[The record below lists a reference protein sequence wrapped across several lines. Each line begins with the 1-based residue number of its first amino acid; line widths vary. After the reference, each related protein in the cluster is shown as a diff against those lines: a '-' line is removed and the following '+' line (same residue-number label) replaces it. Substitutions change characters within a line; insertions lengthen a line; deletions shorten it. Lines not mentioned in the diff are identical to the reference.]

1 MIFNS
6 ILSVVTLIVLYSIR
20 QGYIRN
26 GSAPYSYMMLLYVV
40 VLTIEVVL
48 LCLFV
53 PSAAGGSI
61 AGERE
66 RQTLD
71 ILLSSRMSVGEIV
84 MGKLLSCISTAV
96 LLVFTSV
103 PILAVTSMYGGMQLS
118 VLYQSAAYVGFFILF
133 IGSIGVFCSCRFK
146 KTTYAS
152 ISAYGVIIAL
162 TIGTGLLVVLLN
174 MAVGGFYGNYFMTSS
189 TSELSCC
196 LSSAERYSPTCEG
209 CCSHI
214 HCRNLIYLWLLNPAV
229 TYVLIVFHQI
239 GEMSLV
245 ESFLHELGAANVVV
259 SHWLFISL
267 IFQAIFIIV
276 MIVLA
281 AKYLDPQN
289 ERFVQD
295 RYKILK
301 KWCIKGNKICCIKE
315 FGKESSLID
324 YERFA

>member
-1 MIFNS
+1 MHMNPVYRNELKMSARSMQIPVLAVIFNS

-26 GSAPYSYMMLLYVV
+26 GSEPYSSMMLLYVV

-71 ILLSSRMSVGEIV
+71 ILLSSRMSVREIV
-84 MGKLLSCISTAV
+84 MGKLLSCISMAV

-174 MAVGGFYGNYFMTSS
+174 MAVGGFIGHYFMTSS
-189 TSELSCC
+189 TSELSYAY
-196 LSSAERYSPTCEG
+196 SSVVDTASDVSA
-209 CCSHI
+209 SHLVAGI
-214 HCRNLIYLWLLNPAV
+214 IYLWLLNPAV

-245 ESFLHELGAANVVV
+245 ENFLHELGAANVVV
-259 SHWLFISL
+259 SHWLLISL

-289 ERFVQD
+289 ERFKAD
-295 RYKILK
+295 TKILK
-301 KWCIKGNKICCIKE
+301 KHKTK
-315 FGKESSLID
+315 
-324 YERFA
+324 

>member
-1 MIFNS
+1 MHMNPVYKNELKMSARSMQIPVLAVIFNS
-6 ILSVVTLIVLYSIR
+6 ILSVVTLSVLYSIR

-26 GSAPYSYMMLLYVV
+26 GSEPYSSMMLLYVV

-96 LLVFTSV
+96 LLVLTSV

-174 MAVGGFYGNYFMTSS
+174 MAVGDFFGNFFMTSS
-189 TSELSCC
+189 TSELSYAYSSMVDTA
-196 LSSAERYSPTCEG
+196 SSASA
-209 CCSHI
+209 SHPVAGI
-214 HCRNLIYLWLLNPAV
+214 IYLWLLHPGV
-229 TYVLIVFHQI
+229 TYVLLDFTEFGV
-239 GEMSLV
+239 MRLV
-245 ESFLHELGAANVVV
+245 E
-259 SHWLFISL
+259 
-267 IFQAIFIIV
+267 
-276 MIVLA
+276 
-281 AKYLDPQN
+281 KYHD
-289 ERFVQD
+289 VQG
-295 RYKILK
+295 R
-301 KWCIKGNKICCIKE
+301 
-315 FGKESSLID
+315 
-324 YERFA
+324 A

>member
-1 MIFNS
+1 MHMNPVYKNELKMSARSMQIPVLAVIFNS

-20 QGYIRN
+20 QKYINN
-26 GSAPYSYMMLLYVV
+26 GTAPYSAMMILYVV

-53 PSAAGGSI
+53 PSAAGGSV

-84 MGKLLSCISTAV
+84 MGKLMSCISTAV
-96 LLVFTSV
+96 LLVVTSV
-103 PILAVTSMYGGMQLS
+103 PILAVTSMYGGMQLG

-174 MAVGGFYGNYFMTSS
+174 MASGGFFGNFFVTSS
-189 TSELSCC
+189 TSEFSYAY
-196 LSSAERYSPTCEG
+196 SSVVDTASG
-209 CCSHI
+209 VSASHPVAGI
-214 HCRNLIYLWLLNPAV
+214 IYLWLLNPAV
-229 TYVLIVFHQI
+229 TYAMLVFHQI

-245 ESFLHELGAANVVV
+245 ENFLHELGAANVVID
-259 SHWLFISL
+259 HWLLISL
-267 IFQAIFIIV
+267 LLQAVFIAV
-276 MIVLA
+276 AIVLA

-289 ERFVQD
+289 ERF
-295 RYKILK
+295 RAGTKILK
-301 KWCIKGNKICCIKE
+301 KHKTK
-315 FGKESSLID
+315 
-324 YERFA
+324 

>member
-1 MIFNS
+1 MHMNPVYKNELKMSARSMQIPVLAVIFNS
-6 ILSVVTLIVLYSIR
+6 ILSVVTLSVLYSIR

-26 GSAPYSYMMLLYVV
+26 GSEPYSSMMLLYVV

-96 LLVFTSV
+96 LLVLTSV

-133 IGSIGVFCSCRFK
+133 IGSIGFFCSCRFK

-174 MAVGGFYGNYFMTSS
+174 MAVGGFYGNFFMTSS
-189 TSELSCC
+189 TSELSYAYSSMVDTA
-196 LSSAERYSPTCEG
+196 SSASA
-209 CCSHI
+209 SHPVAGI
-214 HCRNLIYLWLLNPAV
+214 IYLWLLNPAV

-245 ESFLHELGAANVVV
+245 ENFLHELGAANVVV

-281 AKYLDPQN
+281 TKYLNPQN
-289 ERFVQD
+289 ERFKTGT
-295 RYKILK
+295 KILK
-301 KWCIKGNKICCIKE
+301 KHKTK
-315 FGKESSLID
+315 
-324 YERFA
+324 

>member
-1 MIFNS
+1 MHMNPVYKNELKMSARSMQIPVLAVIFNS
-6 ILSVVTLIVLYSIR
+6 ILSVVTLSVLYSIR

-26 GSAPYSYMMLLYVV
+26 GSEPYSSMMLLYVV

-96 LLVFTSV
+96 LLVLTSV

-174 MAVGGFYGNYFMTSS
+174 MAVGGFYGNYFITSS
-189 TSELSCC
+189 TSELSYAYSSMVDTA
-196 LSSAERYSPTCEG
+196 SSASA
-209 CCSHI
+209 SHPVAGI
-214 HCRNLIYLWLLNPAV
+214 IYLWLLNPAV

-245 ESFLHELGAANVVV
+245 ENFLHELGAANVIV

-281 AKYLDPQN
+281 TKYLNPQN
-289 ERFVQD
+289 ERFKTGT
-295 RYKILK
+295 KILK
-301 KWCIKGNKICCIKE
+301 KHKTK
-315 FGKESSLID
+315 
-324 YERFA
+324 

>member
-1 MIFNS
+1 MHMNPVYKNELKMSARSMQIPVLAVIFNS

-20 QGYIRN
+20 QEYIRN
-26 GSAPYSYMMLLYVV
+26 GSAPYSSMMLLYVV

-84 MGKLLSCISTAV
+84 TGKLLSCISKAV
-96 LLVFTSV
+96 LLVLTSV
-103 PILAVTSMYGGMQLS
+103 PILAVTSMYGGMQLG

-162 TIGTGLLVVLLN
+162 TIGTGLLVILLN
-174 MAVGGFYGNYFMTSS
+174 MAVGGFFGNFFVTSS
-189 TSELSCC
+189 TSELSYAY
-196 LSSAERYSPTCEG
+196 SSVVDTASGTSA
-209 CCSHI
+209 SHPVAGI
-214 HCRNLIYLWLLNPAV
+214 IYLWLVNPAV
-229 TYVLIVFHQI
+229 TYIMIVFHQI

-245 ESFLHELGAANVVV
+245 ENFLHELGAADVVV
-259 SHWLFISL
+259 SHWLLISL
-267 IFQAIFIIV
+267 ILQAIFIIV

-289 ERFVQD
+289 ERFKAGT
-295 RYKILK
+295 KILK
-301 KWCIKGNKICCIKE
+301 KHKTK
-315 FGKESSLID
+315 
-324 YERFA
+324 

>member
-1 MIFNS
+1 MHMNPVYKNELKMSARSMQIPVLAVIFNS
-6 ILSVVTLIVLYSIR
+6 ILSVVTLSVLYSIR

-26 GSAPYSYMMLLYVV
+26 GSEPYSSMMLLYVV

-61 AGERE
+61 VGERE

-174 MAVGGFYGNYFMTSS
+174 MAVGGFYGNYFITSS
-189 TSELSCC
+189 TSELSYAYSSMVDTA
-196 LSSAERYSPTCEG
+196 SSASA
-209 CCSHI
+209 SHPVAGI
-214 HCRNLIYLWLLNPAV
+214 IYLWLLNPAV

-245 ESFLHELGAANVVV
+245 ENFLHELGAADVVV
-259 SHWLFISL
+259 SHWLFISF

-281 AKYLDPQN
+281 TKYLNPQN
-289 ERFVQD
+289 ERFKTGT
-295 RYKILK
+295 KILK
-301 KWCIKGNKICCIKE
+301 KHKTK
-315 FGKESSLID
+315 
-324 YERFA
+324 

>member
-1 MIFNS
+1 MHMNPVYKNELKMSARSMQIPVLAVIFNS
-6 ILSVVTLIVLYSIR
+6 ILSVVTLSVLYSIR

-26 GSAPYSYMMLLYVV
+26 GSEPYSSMMLLYVV

-174 MAVGGFYGNYFMTSS
+174 MAVGGFYGNYFITSS
-189 TSELSCC
+189 TSELSYAYSSMVDTA
-196 LSSAERYSPTCEG
+196 SSASA
-209 CCSHI
+209 SHPVAGI
-214 HCRNLIYLWLLNPAV
+214 IYLWLLNPAV
-229 TYVLIVFHQI
+229 TYVLIVFHQN

-245 ESFLHELGAANVVV
+245 ENFLHELGAADVVV

-281 AKYLDPQN
+281 TKYLNPQN
-289 ERFVQD
+289 ERFKTGT
-295 RYKILK
+295 KILK
-301 KWCIKGNKICCIKE
+301 KHKTK
-315 FGKESSLID
+315 
-324 YERFA
+324 

>member
-1 MIFNS
+1 MHMNPVYKNELKMSARSMQIPVLAVIFNS
-6 ILSVVTLIVLYSIR
+6 ILSVVTLSVLYSIR

-26 GSAPYSYMMLLYVV
+26 GSEPYSSMMLLYVV

-174 MAVGGFYGNYFMTSS
+174 MAAGGFYGNYFITSS
-189 TSELSCC
+189 TSELSYAYSSMVDTA
-196 LSSAERYSPTCEG
+196 SSASA
-209 CCSHI
+209 SHPVAGI
-214 HCRNLIYLWLLNPAV
+214 IYLWLLNPAV

-245 ESFLHELGAANVVV
+245 ENFLHELGAADVVV

-281 AKYLDPQN
+281 TKYLNPQN
-289 ERFVQD
+289 ERFKTGT
-295 RYKILK
+295 KILK
-301 KWCIKGNKICCIKE
+301 KHKTK
-315 FGKESSLID
+315 
-324 YERFA
+324 

>member
-1 MIFNS
+1 MHMNPVYKNELKMSARSMQIPVLAVIFNS
-6 ILSVVTLIVLYSIR
+6 ILSVVTLSVLYSIR

-26 GSAPYSYMMLLYVV
+26 GSEPYSSMMLLYVV

-174 MAVGGFYGNYFMTSS
+174 MAVGGFYGNYFITSS
-189 TSELSCC
+189 TSELSYAYSSMVDTA
-196 LSSAERYSPTCEG
+196 SSASA
-209 CCSHI
+209 SHPVAGI
-214 HCRNLIYLWLLNPAV
+214 IYLWLLNPAV

-245 ESFLHELGAANVVV
+245 ENFLHELGAADVVV

-276 MIVLA
+276 MIVLVT
-281 AKYLDPQN
+281 KYLNPQN
-289 ERFVQD
+289 ERFKTGT
-295 RYKILK
+295 KILK
-301 KWCIKGNKICCIKE
+301 KHKTK
-315 FGKESSLID
+315 
-324 YERFA
+324 

>member
-1 MIFNS
+1 MHMNPVYKNELKMSARSMQIPVLAVIFNS
-6 ILSVVTLIVLYSIR
+6 ILSVVTLSVLYSIR

-26 GSAPYSYMMLLYVV
+26 GSEPYSSMMLLYVV

-96 LLVFTSV
+96 LLVLTSV

-174 MAVGGFYGNYFMTSS
+174 MAVGGFYGNFFMTSS
-189 TSELSCC
+189 TSELSYAYSSMVDTA
-196 LSSAERYSPTCEG
+196 SSASA
-209 CCSHI
+209 SHPVAGI
-214 HCRNLIYLWLLNPAV
+214 IYLWLLNPAV

-245 ESFLHELGAANVVV
+245 ENFLHELGAANVVV

-281 AKYLDPQN
+281 TKYLNPQN
-289 ERFVQD
+289 ERFKTGT
-295 RYKILK
+295 KILK
-301 KWCIKGNKICCIKE
+301 KHKTK
-315 FGKESSLID
+315 
-324 YERFA
+324 

>member
-1 MIFNS
+1 MHMNPVYKNELKMSARSMQIPVLAVIFNS
-6 ILSVVTLIVLYSIR
+6 ILSVVTLSVLYSIR

-26 GSAPYSYMMLLYVV
+26 GSEPYSSMMLLYVV

-174 MAVGGFYGNYFMTSS
+174 MAVGGFYGNYFITSS
-189 TSELSCC
+189 TSELSYSYSSMVDTA
-196 LSSAERYSPTCEG
+196 SSASA
-209 CCSHI
+209 SHPVAGI
-214 HCRNLIYLWLLNPAV
+214 IYLWLLNPAV

-245 ESFLHELGAANVVV
+245 ENFLHELGAADVVV

-281 AKYLDPQN
+281 TKYLNPQN
-289 ERFVQD
+289 ERFKTGT
-295 RYKILK
+295 KILK
-301 KWCIKGNKICCIKE
+301 KHKTK
-315 FGKESSLID
+315 
-324 YERFA
+324 

>member
-1 MIFNS
+1 MHMNPVYRNELKMSARSMQIPVLAVIFNS

-61 AGERE
+61 AGKRE

-84 MGKLLSCISTAV
+84 MGWLSCISTAV

-103 PILAVTSMYGGMQLS
+103 PILAVTSIYGGMQLS

-174 MAVGGFYGNYFMTSS
+174 MAVGDFFGNFFMTSS
-189 TSELSCC
+189 TSELSYAY
-196 LSSAERYSPTCEG
+196 SSVVDTASG
-209 CCSHI
+209 ASASHPVAGI
-214 HCRNLIYLWLLNPAV
+214 IYLWLLNPAV

-245 ESFLHELGAANVVV
+245 ESFLHELGAADVVV

-289 ERFVQD
+289 ERFKAD
-295 RYKILK
+295 TKILK
-301 KWCIKGNKICCIKE
+301 KHKTK
-315 FGKESSLID
+315 
-324 YERFA
+324 

>member
-1 MIFNS
+1 MHMNPVYKNELKMSARSMQIPVLAVIFNS
-6 ILSVVTLIVLYSIR
+6 ILSVVTLSVLYSIR

-26 GSAPYSYMMLLYVV
+26 GSEPYSSMMLLYVE

-174 MAVGGFYGNYFMTSS
+174 MAVGGFYGNYFITSS
-189 TSELSCC
+189 TSELSYAYSSMVDTA
-196 LSSAERYSPTCEG
+196 SSASA
-209 CCSHI
+209 SHPVAGI
-214 HCRNLIYLWLLNPAV
+214 IYLWLLNPAV

-245 ESFLHELGAANVVV
+245 ENFLHELGAADVVV

-281 AKYLDPQN
+281 TKYLNPQN
-289 ERFVQD
+289 ERFKTGT
-295 RYKILK
+295 KILK
-301 KWCIKGNKICCIKE
+301 KHKTK
-315 FGKESSLID
+315 
-324 YERFA
+324 

>member
-1 MIFNS
+1 MHMNPVYKNELKMSARSMQIPVLAVIFNS
-6 ILSVVTLIVLYSIR
+6 ILSVVTLSVLYSIR

-26 GSAPYSYMMLLYVV
+26 GSEPYSSMMLLYVV

-152 ISAYGVIIAL
+152 ISAYGVLIAL

-174 MAVGGFYGNYFMTSS
+174 MAVGGFYGNYFITSS
-189 TSELSCC
+189 TSELSYAYSSMVDTA
-196 LSSAERYSPTCEG
+196 SSASA
-209 CCSHI
+209 SHPVAGI
-214 HCRNLIYLWLLNPAV
+214 IYLWLLNPAV

-245 ESFLHELGAANVVV
+245 ENFLHELGAADVVV

-267 IFQAIFIIV
+267 IFQALFIIV

-281 AKYLDPQN
+281 TKYLNPQN
-289 ERFVQD
+289 ERFKTGT
-295 RYKILK
+295 KILK
-301 KWCIKGNKICCIKE
+301 KHKTK
-315 FGKESSLID
+315 
-324 YERFA
+324 

>member
-1 MIFNS
+1 MHMNPVYKNELKMSARSMQIPVLAVIFNS
-6 ILSVVTLIVLYSIR
+6 ILSVVTLSVLYSIR

-26 GSAPYSYMMLLYVV
+26 GSEPYSSMMLLYVV

-174 MAVGGFYGNYFMTSS
+174 MAVGGFYGNYFITSS
-189 TSELSCC
+189 TSELSYAYSSMVDTA
-196 LSSAERYSPTCEG
+196 SSASA
-209 CCSHI
+209 SHPVAGI
-214 HCRNLIYLWLLNPAV
+214 IYLWLLNPAV

-245 ESFLHELGAANVVV
+245 ENFLHELGAADVVV
-259 SHWLFISL
+259 SYWLFISL

-281 AKYLDPQN
+281 TKYLNPQN
-289 ERFVQD
+289 ERFKTGT
-295 RYKILK
+295 KILK
-301 KWCIKGNKICCIKE
+301 KHKTK
-315 FGKESSLID
+315 
-324 YERFA
+324 

>member
-1 MIFNS
+1 MHMNPVYKNELKMSARSMQIPVLTVIFNS
-6 ILSVVTLIVLYSIR
+6 ILSVVTLSVLYSIR

-26 GSAPYSYMMLLYVV
+26 GSEPYSSMMLLYVV

-174 MAVGGFYGNYFMTSS
+174 MAVGGFYGNYFITSS
-189 TSELSCC
+189 TSELSYAYSSMVDTA
-196 LSSAERYSPTCEG
+196 SSASA
-209 CCSHI
+209 SHPVAGI
-214 HCRNLIYLWLLNPAV
+214 IYLWLLNPAV

-245 ESFLHELGAANVVV
+245 ENFLHELGAADVVV

-281 AKYLDPQN
+281 TKYLNPQN
-289 ERFVQD
+289 ERFKTGT
-295 RYKILK
+295 KILK
-301 KWCIKGNKICCIKE
+301 KHKTK
-315 FGKESSLID
+315 
-324 YERFA
+324 

>member
-1 MIFNS
+1 MHMNPVYKNELKMSARSMQIPVLAVIFNS
-6 ILSVVTLIVLYSIR
+6 ILSVVTLSVLYSIR

-26 GSAPYSYMMLLYVV
+26 GSEPYSSMMLLYVV

-133 IGSIGVFCSCRFK
+133 IGSIGVFCSCPFK

-174 MAVGGFYGNYFMTSS
+174 MAVGGFYGNYFITSS
-189 TSELSCC
+189 TSELSYAYSSMVDTA
-196 LSSAERYSPTCEG
+196 SSASA
-209 CCSHI
+209 SHPVAGI
-214 HCRNLIYLWLLNPAV
+214 IYLWLLNPAV

-245 ESFLHELGAANVVV
+245 ENFLHELGAADVVV

-281 AKYLDPQN
+281 TKYLNPQN
-289 ERFVQD
+289 ERFKTGT
-295 RYKILK
+295 KILK
-301 KWCIKGNKICCIKE
+301 KHKTK
-315 FGKESSLID
+315 
-324 YERFA
+324 

>member
-1 MIFNS
+1 
-6 ILSVVTLIVLYSIR
+6 
-20 QGYIRN
+20 
-26 GSAPYSYMMLLYVV
+26 MMLLYVV

-84 MGKLLSCISTAV
+84 MGKWLSCISTAV

-103 PILAVTSMYGGMQLS
+103 PILAVTSIYGGMQLS

-189 TSELSCC
+189 TSELSYAY
-196 LSSAERYSPTCEG
+196 SSVVDTASG
-209 CCSHI
+209 ASASHPVAGI
-214 HCRNLIYLWLLNPAV
+214 IYLWLLNPAV

-289 ERFVQD
+289 ERFKAD
-295 RYKILK
+295 TKILK
-301 KWCIKGNKICCIKE
+301 KHKTK
-315 FGKESSLID
+315 
-324 YERFA
+324 

>member
-1 MIFNS
+1 MHMNPVYKNELKMSARSIQIPVLAVIFNS
-6 ILSVVTLIVLYSIR
+6 ILSVVTLSVLYSIR

-26 GSAPYSYMMLLYVV
+26 GSEPYSSMMLLYVV

-103 PILAVTSMYGGMQLS
+103 PILAVTSMYCGMQLS

-174 MAVGGFYGNYFMTSS
+174 MAVGGFYGNFFMTSS
-189 TSELSCC
+189 TSELSYAYSSMVDTA
-196 LSSAERYSPTCEG
+196 SSASA
-209 CCSHI
+209 SHPVAGI
-214 HCRNLIYLWLLNPAV
+214 IYLWLLNPAV

-245 ESFLHELGAANVVV
+245 ENFLHELGAADVVV

-281 AKYLDPQN
+281 TKYLNPQN
-289 ERFVQD
+289 ERFKTGT
-295 RYKILK
+295 KILK
-301 KWCIKGNKICCIKE
+301 KHKTK
-315 FGKESSLID
+315 
-324 YERFA
+324 